1 MCVEVCEDGLRYFL
15 HYNEASVTRE
25 KERERSGTSAL
36 ALTVANHSVLM
47 DAPNQPALNKSL
59 QLIHTKDPLLFNSL

>member
-25 KERERSGTSAL
+25 KERESSGTSAL
-36 ALTVANHSVLM
+36 ALTVAKHCVNGYSK
-47 DAPNQPALNKSL
+47 AACS
-59 QLIHTKDPLLFNSL
+59 